1 MGAPLTLRGAQAY
14 RTDAEILTPEACC
27 AACTAD
33 PKCRAWVL
41 ESMTSAKPPTCRL
54 KASAGAAF
62 ACPLCPFGAS
72 LGPPPAPPPPACPA
86 QQPKP
91 KPPSPPAPSQQPAA
105 GSKPHVLM
113 FLQDVRAARPPFAL
127 FAAAAK
133 APGCLGVQDLGHDD
147 VAFNGNSVNLD
158 ITGNITAAA
167 REGIVLDRH
176 CAHRPA
182 PRRKTW
188 PSA

>member
-1 MGAPLTLRGAQAY
+1 MIPHPAGPSLGAPLTLRGAQAY

-41 ESMTSAKPPTCRL
+41 ESTTSANPPTCRL

-113 FLQDVRAARPPFAL
+113 FLQDVCARPPRPFPFLPQRLTRRCGA
-127 FAAAAK
+127 
-133 APGCLGVQDLGHDD
+133 CRTLGTTTWR
-147 VAFNGNSVNLD
+147 S
-158 ITGNITAAA
+158 TATA
-167 REGIVLDRH
+167 
-176 CAHRPA
+176 
-182 PRRKTW
+182 
-188 PSA
+188 

>member
-1 MGAPLTLRGAQAY
+1 
-14 RTDAEILTPEACC
+14 
-27 AACTAD
+27 
-33 PKCRAWVL
+33 
-41 ESMTSAKPPTCRL
+41 MTSAKPPTCRL

-113 FLQDVRAARPPFAL
+113 FLQDVRSARPPSPLLPQRLTRRRVGA
-127 FAAAAK
+127 
-133 APGCLGVQDLGHDD
+133 QDLGHDD

-176 CAHRPA
+176 CAHRPTPDEKLGPLCLKMLKNA
-182 PRRKTW
+182 
-188 PSA
+188 